1 MSRVKYSIRSTF
13 ILLAASLALLLG
25 SGFSVRANEVTV
37 FVSEGEM
44 LTFSRP
50 VKNIFLAE
58 KTIADI
64 QVADDRRVF
73 VFGQKPGRT
82 TLIAL
87 DSEGRRVA
95 KYSIVVTYNSKDLM
109 RLIRKD
115 VGDVPVEISYTKR
128 GAVLR
133 GHVQT
138 REMAEKIKGLAQL
151 YAGDGIDFV
160 NQLKVTGSEQVHLKV
175 RVAEVS
181 RNVVRDLGINWDAAA
196 SSGAFAFG
204 LATGRPF
211 KLPDG
216 SISRLGSGST
226 LNAGVKTSGLD
237 INSVIDALASDGLVK
252 ILAEPNL
259 TAASGQK
266 ATFLAGGEFPI
277 PVPQP
282 NNQVGVQF
290 RQFGVSLEFTP
301 NIISDDII
309 SIAVRPEVSDIS
321 SQGATVVNGSQIP
334 SLTTRRV
341 ETTIELGSGQ
351 SIVIGGLLQ
360 NRTLSTVRQFPVLGE
375 LPVIGALFR
384 STSFQRN
391 ESELIIIVT
400 PYIARPAGSPS
411 ELQLPTDTKDATP
424 DSDIVL
430 LDKKVQSRDGAVSA
444 GGLIVNGSRIKGNA
458 GFIFE

>member
-1 MSRVKYSIRSTF
+1 MSGVISFIRSTF
-13 ILLAASLALLLG
+13 ILFAASVAVLSSCG
-25 SGFSVRANEVTV
+25 ISVRADDFTV

-44 LTFSRP
+44 ITFSRP

-58 KTIADI
+58 KTVADI

-73 VFGQKPGRT
+73 IFGQKPGRT

-87 DSEGRRVA
+87 DSQGRRVA
-95 KYSIVVTYNSKDLM
+95 KHSIVVTYNSKDLM

-115 VGDVPVEISYTKR
+115 VGDVPVEVIYTAK
-128 GAVLR
+128 GAILR
-133 GHVQT
+133 GYVQT
-138 REMAEKIKGLAQL
+138 REMAEKIKGLASQ
-151 YAGDGIDFV
+151 YGGNSVEFV
-160 NQLKVTGSEQVHLKV
+160 DQIKVTGSEQVHLKV

-211 KLPDG
+211 KLPG
-216 SISRLGSGST
+216 GGISRLGSAST
-226 LNAGVKTSGLD
+226 LSGGFKSGGTD
-237 INSVIDALASDGLVK
+237 INAVIDALASDGLVK

-301 NIISDDII
+301 KIVSDDII

-360 NRTLSTVRQFPVLGE
+360 SRTLNTVQKFPLLGE
-375 LPVIGALFR
+375 LPVLGALFR

-400 PYIARPAGSPS
+400 PYIARPAGSPA
-411 ELQLPTDTKDATP
+411 ELQLPTDSTYP
-424 DSDIVL
+424 SSDSDRVL
-430 LDKKVQSRDGAVSA
+430 LGKNEQNKNGAVSA
-444 GGLIVNGSRIKGNA
+444 GGLVVNGSRIKGNA
-458 GFIFE
+458 GFMFD